1 MNLFTAISSF
11 NEIVS
16 IRSARVVAC
25 IFAMYTIIV
34 GATTQELRAQ
44 MLDSAKI
51 QVGTMVTVA
60 SQDYQPLWLVSQR
73 WGTISDQSVDVTSYL
88 QFHNSFPLGSWTPI
102 QDYGRILRKRSTP
115 SVSYGFSVYNNQL
128 FQQTRLQEGY
138 LKLNLSHWQLAA
150 GRYQE
155 IIGEVP
161 SQISSGS
168 LGISGNAVPIPK
180 VSLGLPRYT
189 DVPFIAPGWVQVK
202 GQASVGWMEE
212 DAFVDKAKFHHRSL
226 YFQVGKRAVISR
238 RTRSAISLFG
248 GMNQFVI
255 WGGEHPENGQ
265 LPGRIQDL
273 ARFIVPG
280 NNLGFFDYGFTLLT
294 RGFKFRGYTQS
305 PFEGKGSINP
315 FRIKDRMAGLVV
327 SDTRKGSFFPDITI
341 EAINTTWRDPNPE
354 GIAEEDDYDFYN
366 NFLYADG
373 WSYNGRILGT
383 PLFFD
388 RSRAEHYFGT
398 GYASQEARNWN
409 IANNSINGVHIGL
422 KGYLIDDWTK
432 LSYRTLFTHTINN
445 GNYRD
450 ENWVED
456 GKKGQSYLM
465 QELTFQLNP
474 LKINGALG
482 VDVGNLTNN
491 VGGMLGVEYDLNFKP
506 DLRDL
511 GPVRYKKRM
520 RSGRRRGMKSLRRRR
535 RR

>member
-1 MNLFTAISSF
+1 MNPLAVIPSLNQPKTAKML
-11 NEIVS
+11 
-16 IRSARVVAC
+16 AYAL
-25 IFAMYTIIV
+25 IV
-34 GATTQELRAQ
+34 GVFSLGLGTQNLYAQ
-44 MLDSAKI
+44 LLDSAKI
-51 QVGTMVTVA
+51 RVGTIVSVA

-73 WGTISDQSVDVTSYL
+73 WGTISDQQVDVTSYL
-88 QFHNSFPLGSWTPI
+88 HFHHSFALGSWTPI
-102 QDYGRILRKRSTP
+102 QDYGRVLRKRPTP
-115 SVSYGFSVYNNQL
+115 SLSYGLSIYNNQL

-138 LKLNLSHWQLAA
+138 LKLNLSHWQLAV

-155 IIGEVP
+155 VIGEVP

-180 VSLGLPRYT
+180 VSLGIAEYT

-212 DAFVDKAKFHHRSL
+212 DAYVDKAMFHHRSL
-226 YFQVGKRAVISR
+226 YFQLGKRAVINR
-238 RTRSAISLFG
+238 RTRSAVSLFG
-248 GMNQFVI
+248 GLNQFVVF
-255 WGGEHPENGQ
+255 GGEHPEDGQ
-265 LPGRIQDL
+265 LPGRIPDL
-273 ARFIVPG
+273 ARVTVPG

-294 RGFKFRGYTQS
+294 RGFKLRGYTQS
-305 PFEGKGSINP
+305 PFEGKSSINP
-315 FRIKDRMAGLVV
+315 FRVRDRMAGLVV
-327 SDTRKGSFFPDITI
+327 SDTRKGSFFPDITV

-354 GIAEEDDYDFYN
+354 GIAEADDYDFYN

-388 RSRAEHYFGT
+388 RSRAEHYFGAE
-398 GYASQEARNWN
+398 YASQEARSWN

-445 GNYRD
+445 GNYRE

-456 GKKGQSYLM
+456 GNKSQSYFM

-482 VDVGNLTNN
+482 LDMGNLTNN
-491 VGGMLGVEYDLNFKP
+491 VGGMLGIEYDLNFKP
-506 DLRDL
+506 DHRDL
-511 GPVRYKKRM
+511 GPIRYKKRM
-520 RSGRRRGMKSLRRRR
+520 RSGRRKGMKSLKRRKKRR
-535 RR
+535 